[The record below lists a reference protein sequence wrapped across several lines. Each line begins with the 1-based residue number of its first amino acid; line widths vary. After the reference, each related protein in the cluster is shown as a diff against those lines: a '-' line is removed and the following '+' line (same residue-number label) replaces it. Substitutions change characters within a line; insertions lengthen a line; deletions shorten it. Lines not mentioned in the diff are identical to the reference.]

1 MASLGHV
8 AVGVAAARWRASHG
22 GRASLV
28 RAMLACSVLALLPDV
43 DVVTFRL
50 GIPYG
55 DPFGH
60 RGMTHSLAF
69 AVGVGLAVA
78 AWLKVRG
85 RPVARDALLATL
97 VVASH
102 GVLDACTTGG
112 KGVEFFWPLDTARYF
127 LPWRFIPVAPI
138 GTRMLSMRG
147 LRVVL
152 VEAVLFLPAWLY
164 AFWPRRHPPAAH
176 PLPPVARAG

>member
-8 AVGVAAARWRASHG
+8 AVGVAAARWRSTHG
-22 GRASLV
+22 SRGNLG
-28 RAMLACSVLALLPDV
+28 RAMLACSALALLPDV
-43 DVVTFRL
+43 DVIAFRL

-69 AVGVGLAVA
+69 AAGVGLAVA
-78 AWLKVRG
+78 AWLRLRG
-85 RPVARDALLATL
+85 RPVLRDALLATL

-112 KGVEFFWPLDTARYF
+112 KGVEFFWPVDTTRYF
-127 LPWRFIPVAPI
+127 LPWQFIPVAPI
-138 GTRMLSMRG
+138 GSRMLSPRG
-147 LRVVL
+147 FRVL
-152 VEAVLFLPAWLY
+152 LFEAVLFLPAWLY
-164 AFWPRRHPPAAH
+164 AFWPRRRPPAAD
-176 PLPPVARAG
+176 PLPPVAGAG